1 MSVVRDIE
9 FTQIAADWD
18 SITLGEEDPQAL
30 LVMRNGLTVKQ
41 VQNNGEYKV
50 SRIETI
56 GDGWIDDTRVRFA
69 SGLEEKD
76 VAKHL
81 LQKGD
86 ILFSHINSD
95 RHLGKTGFAER
106 DYDDLLHGMNL
117 LLIRANPAVFD
128 PEFLNRVFQYYRD
141 IGVFI
146 AICSRAVN
154 QSSINQAKMKALEL
168 PLPPLPEQKKV
179 AHVLSTVQR
188 AIEAQERI
196 IQTTTEL
203 KKTLM
208 HKLFTEGTRGEPQKE
223 TEIGPIPESWEV
235 MELGK
240 HCRVQSG
247 FAFRS
252 KDYVKGDGGI
262 PITKIGDIQN
272 GGVIYTEKSSYVSE
286 KFWDDRRFDQFQLQV
301 GDVLIALTGAT
312 TGKSGVFQHQQRAFL
327 NQRAGRFLPDD
338 VGLTRSFMPF
348 LVLQPYFQNEINSN
362 ILVAAQGN
370 ISPKRIEKI
379 KISLPK
385 PDVQEEVASM
395 LNSLDRKITGAQ
407 AKQNAFGDL
416 FRTLLYELMTAKIRV
431 HEVDV

>member
-1 MSVVRDIE
+1 
-9 FTQIAADWD
+9 
-18 SITLGEEDPQAL
+18 
-30 LVMRNGLTVKQ
+30 MRNGLTAKQ

-168 PLPPLPEQKKV
+168 PLPPLSEQKKI

-208 HKLFTEGTRGEPQKE
+208 HKLFTEGLRNEPKNK
-223 TEIGPIPESWEV
+223 PKSAP
-235 MELGK
+235 
-240 HCRVQSG
+240 CPRV
-247 FAFRS
+247 
-252 KDYVKGDGGI
+252 
-262 PITKIGDIQN
+262 
-272 GGVIYTEKSSYVSE
+272 
-286 KFWDDRRFDQFQLQV
+286 
-301 GDVLIALTGAT
+301 
-312 TGKSGVFQHQQRAFL
+312 
-327 NQRAGRFLPDD
+327 GR
-338 VGLTRSFMPF
+338 
-348 LVLQPYFQNEINSN
+348 
-362 ILVAAQGN
+362 
-370 ISPKRIEKI
+370 
-379 KISLPK
+379 
-385 PDVQEEVASM
+385 
-395 LNSLDRKITGAQ
+395 
-407 AKQNAFGDL
+407 
-416 FRTLLYELMTAKIRV
+416 
-431 HEVDV
+431 